1 MRHYPTFSAILCTLL
16 ILCAAPD
23 AGATR
28 VAPPDE
34 AGAEA
39 AGRNKKKERK
49 NRKKNSAGPVQTAD
63 PEQAPQPAQDLFIT
77 GIIEEDEAP
86 DGDLDTYRSLIEGI
100 ETADGKAS
108 ALAGLNVWDD
118 ATPLYI
124 KHSPEAL
131 DSIVSKWNRD
141 NVSANYESYFRD
153 FINLD
158 STASL
163 KGELPDSVYSAR
175 LRNMISP
182 IYLGYNDIVK
192 RYIVAYSQTR
202 KGTIARMLGLS
213 QVYFPM
219 IEQELAAAGLPLEL
233 RMLPVIESALNPTAV
248 SRMGA
253 SGLWQFMY
261 GTGKAYG
268 LEITSFHDER
278 YDPVASTRAAC
289 RFLKDLYRMYGD
301 WTLALAAY
309 NCGPGNVNKAI
320 KRAGGN
326 AKTFWD
332 IYEHL
337 PRETRGYVPAFIG
350 ATYAFTYHR
359 QHGIEPIVSELPL
372 SRDTVHV
379 NRLMHLEQVSSTLGM
394 NIETLRALNPQY
406 KLDIVPVVDN
416 KTYHLTL
423 PQYEIARYIEHEA
436 EIQAKDSTYLAQY
449 ITVDPVTKTPQLTIA
464 AASTEYRIKSGDTL
478 GAIARK
484 YGVTV
489 NQLIKWNNI
498 TNPNKLRIGQR
509 IEINK

>member
-1 MRHYPTFSAILCTLL
+1 MKHYPNLTIIVCFVFILG
-16 ILCAAPD
+16 AAPD
-23 AGATR
+23 ITASIPVPAEVSGA
-28 VAPPDE
+28 P
-34 AGAEA
+34 GS
-39 AGRNKKKERK
+39 GREKKKDKKKRK
-49 NRKKNSAGPVQTAD
+49 ETAIAGQGAV
-63 PEQAPQPAQDLFIT
+63 ESSAPQYAEELLVT
-77 GIIEEDEAP
+77 GIEEDTAADLEF
-86 DGDLDTYRSLIEGI
+86 GDYDFFPEGAA
-100 ETADGKAS
+100 TADAEAR
-108 ALAGLNVWDD
+108 ALAGLNVYDD
-118 ATPLYI
+118 ARPLHF
-124 KHSPEAL
+124 KHTPEAL
-131 DSIVSKWNRD
+131 DSLVAKWNGD
-141 NVSANYESYFRD
+141 NISTNYESYFRD
-153 FINLD
+153 FIDLD

-163 KGELPDSVYSAR
+163 DGELPDSVYSAR
-175 LRNMISP
+175 LRRMVSP

-213 QVYFPM
+213 RVYFPM

-253 SGLWQFMY
+253 SGLWQFMH
-261 GTGKAYG
+261 GTGRAYG
-268 LEITSFHDER
+268 LEITSYHDER

-320 KRAGGN
+320 KRAGGE

-332 IYEHL
+332 IYEYL

-350 ATYAFTYHR
+350 ATYAFAYHR
-359 QHGIEPIVSELPL
+359 QHGIEPIPSELPV

-379 NRLMHLEQVSSTLGM
+379 NRLLHLEQVSSTLGM
-394 NIETLRALNPQY
+394 NLETLRTLNPQY
-406 KLDIVPVVDN
+406 KLDIVPAVEN
-416 KTYHLTL
+416 KVYHLTL
-423 PQYEIARYIEHEA
+423 PQYEIARYIEREQDIHD
-436 EIQAKDSTYLAQY
+436 KDSIYLAQF
-449 ITVDPVTKTPQLTIA
+449 ITVDPVTNTPQITVT

-509 IEINK
+509 IEIRK